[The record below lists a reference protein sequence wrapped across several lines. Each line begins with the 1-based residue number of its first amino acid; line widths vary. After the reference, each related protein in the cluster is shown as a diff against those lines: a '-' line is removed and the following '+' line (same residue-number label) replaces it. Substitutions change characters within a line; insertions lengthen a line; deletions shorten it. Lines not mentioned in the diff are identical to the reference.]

1 MAGNRN
7 IYDHAMLEA
16 NSAAWDQHWDKAIAG
31 YRQALD
37 EFPDDGNALSNLGL
51 TLLATDKLED
61 ALVVYQRA
69 ARLNPKDPVAIEK
82 CGELFERIGRTP
94 EAAQMYLT
102 VAELY
107 LGQRD
112 VSKAIAN
119 WARTAFLTPENLQ
132 AHSRLA
138 LAYERTEKPKEA
150 IAEYLAVARILQKQS
165 ESPKALQ
172 TAQHAAQLDPR
183 SSEALNAIDMIQRGI
198 TLPEPPRPR
207 SGTGLLSAL
216 PARGFGAPEEEIK
229 DKIDSAK
236 PEKKNNPLE
245 AARRNALSA
254 LADML
259 FDMGEETPAPVRG
272 SRATGIFKK
281 PGTDMLKDVR
291 VNSRAQV
298 LSNLGQAIN
307 LQSRGDINAAAA
319 FYEKTLRA
327 GLEHAALRF
336 ALGAAYFD
344 SERYGDAIKQF
355 LPATNHRDYD
365 AGAHFGLGLS
375 YGREGKMKNAVGH
388 LLDSLRLVDLATVP
402 ERQADAL
409 SALYETL
416 AENIGRGQ
424 NDEQLTRV
432 GEGLIAFLSGP
443 EWQERVAQARQQLNA
458 QQEGGALT
466 PLADLLS
473 VPGAE
478 RVTESMALIEKY
490 VAQNRLETAMDEA
503 HRAVEYAPTYLPVH
517 IKMAEI
523 LTALQRTEPAVE
535 KYKMVAELY
544 NVRGEAARAGKI
556 YEQLVRLSPLDAGVR
571 RRLISLLV
579 SQGRT
584 GEAINQYIDMAEAHK
599 DLADLE
605 SARTTYAEALSLA
618 QGPGGDK
625 ARAVQILH
633 LMGDLDLQRLD
644 WRQALRLYEQI
655 KNLEPSDQKAR
666 SMLIDI
672 NHRLG
677 QSRQALAEA
686 DDMLRYFASA
696 GRLPKAVEVLEE
708 LVRSQP
714 EEVGVRARLA
724 RIYYEMGR
732 KAEAIAQLDSIG
744 EIQLQAGNRAE
755 AAKTIQS
762 IISLG
767 PDDAAGYRQLLAEIL
782 SGK

>member
-1 MAGNRN
+1 MAGNRT
-7 IYDHAMLEA
+7 IYDQAMLEA
-16 NSAAWDQHWDKAIAG
+16 NSAAWDQQWDKAIAG
-31 YRQALD
+31 YRRALD

-51 TLLATDKLED
+51 TLLATDKLEE

-69 ARLNPKDPVAIEK
+69 ARLNPKEPVAIEK

-94 EAAQMYLT
+94 EAAQTYLA

-107 LGQRD
+107 LSQRD

-119 WARTAFLTPENLQ
+119 WARAAFLTPDNLQ

-150 IAEYLAVARILQKQS
+150 VAEYLAVARILQKQS

-172 TAQHAAQLDPR
+172 AAQHAAQLDPR
-183 SSEALNAIDMIQRGI
+183 GSEALNAIDMIQRGI

-207 SGTGLLSAL
+207 SGTSLLSAL
-216 PARGFGAPEEEIK
+216 PARGFGAPEEAVK
-229 DKIDSAK
+229 DKTDPAR
-236 PEKKNNPLE
+236 PVKKNNPLE

-259 FDMGEETPAPVRG
+259 FDMGEDTPAPVRG
-272 SRATGIFKK
+272 KRTTGILKK
-281 PGTDMLKDVR
+281 PGTDMLQDVR
-291 VNSRAQV
+291 TNSRARV
-298 LSNLGQAIN
+298 LGNLGQAID
-307 LQSRGDINAAAA
+307 LQSNAAAA
-319 FYEKTLRA
+319 FYEKALRA

-365 AGAHFGLGLS
+365 AGAHFGLGLC
-375 YGREGKMKNAVGH
+375 YGRDSKMKNAVGH
-388 LLDSLRLVDLATVP
+388 LLDSLRLVDLTTVP

-424 NDEQLTRV
+424 NDEQLTRL

-443 EWQERVAQARQQLNA
+443 DWQERVAQARQQLNA
-458 QQEGGALT
+458 QQEGGALAA
-466 PLADLLS
+466 LADLLS

-503 HRAVEYAPTYLPVH
+503 HRAVEHAPTYLPVH
-517 IKMAEI
+517 IKIAEI
-523 LTALQRTEPAVE
+523 LTAMQRTEPAVE

-544 NVRGEAARAGKI
+544 NVRGEAARAGRI
-556 YEQLVRLSPLDAGVR
+556 YEQLVRLSPLDATVR

-584 GEAINQYIDMAEAHK
+584 DEAVNQYIDMAEAHK

-605 SARTTYAEALSLA
+605 SARNTYVEALTLA

-633 LMGDLDLQRLD
+633 MMGDLDLQRLD

-655 KNLEPSDQKAR
+655 KNLEPSDPKAR

-686 DDMLRYFASA
+686 DDMLKYFAVA

-708 LVRSQP
+708 LV
-714 EEVGVRARLA
+714 
-724 RIYYEMGR
+724 
-732 KAEAIAQLDSIG
+732 
-744 EIQLQAGNRAE
+744 
-755 AAKTIQS
+755 
-762 IISLG
+762 
-767 PDDAAGYRQLLAEIL
+767 
-782 SGK
+782 